1 MSSSLFL
8 GQDTFGPE
16 AIPRKRPAAAASLT
30 GRPPTPGQPAGIA
43 GGLPPEAERLVA
55 AFAGSWAP
63 LLRLYFCR
71 KCAYQRW
78 EPDVFSSPVDTS
90 VASESEDSFTLTV
103 RGASA
108 VESVSDWADAQA
120 P

>member
-1 MSSSLFL
+1 M
-8 GQDTFGPE
+8 
-16 AIPRKRPAAAASLT
+16 T
-30 GRPPTPGQPAGIA
+30 GRPSTPGQPAGIA

-90 VASESEDSFTLTV
+90 VASESEDSAPPTV
-103 RGASA
+103 SGASA
-108 VESVSDWADAQA
+108 VESGSDWADAQA